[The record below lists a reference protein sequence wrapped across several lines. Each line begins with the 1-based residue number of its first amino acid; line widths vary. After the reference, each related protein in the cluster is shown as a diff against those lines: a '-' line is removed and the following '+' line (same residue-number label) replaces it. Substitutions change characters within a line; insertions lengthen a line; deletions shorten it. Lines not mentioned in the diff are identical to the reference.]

1 MKKIITMLIVAICL
15 VSCNCN
21 SFECK
26 MKKLDKACEK
36 ENIEKAEAIM
46 ASIDREKL
54 TPEQVAVWTE
64 AAMKVSALKTK
75 KMMEQASETV
85 KDAVKEASEKVQE
98 ALEDV
103 SDQAKQ
109 TIEEAAQKV
118 DEAVSE

>member
-1 MKKIITMLIVAICL
+1 MKRIISLLIVAICL

-36 ENIEKAEAIM
+36 ENLEKAEAIM
-46 ASIDREKL
+46 ASIDRDQL
-54 TPEQVAVWTE
+54 TPEQAALWTE

-75 KMMEQASETV
+75 KLLEEAGDTV
-85 KDAVKEASEKVQE
+85 KDAVEEAAEDVQE

-109 TIEEAAQKV
+109 TIEDAAQKV
-118 DEAVSE
+118 EEAVTE

>member
-1 MKKIITMLIVAICL
+1 MKRIISLLIVAICL

-36 ENIEKAEAIM
+36 ENLEKAEAIM
-46 ASIDREKL
+46 ASIDRDQL
-54 TPEQVAVWTE
+54 TPEQAALWTE

-75 KMMEQASETV
+75 KLLEEAGDTV
-85 KDAVKEASEKVQE
+85 KDAVEEAAEDVQE

-109 TIEEAAQKV
+109 TIEDAAQKV
-118 DEAVSE
+118 EAVTE